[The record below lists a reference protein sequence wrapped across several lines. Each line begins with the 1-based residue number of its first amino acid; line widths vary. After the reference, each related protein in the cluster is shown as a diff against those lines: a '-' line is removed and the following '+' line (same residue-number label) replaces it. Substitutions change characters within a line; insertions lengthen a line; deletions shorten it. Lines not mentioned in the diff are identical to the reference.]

1 MNKTEI
7 KDLELFKIDL
17 EYFEVELKPFE
28 VNLEKWEDEE
38 DEWIWKIRIWR
49 LLPKRWKDI

>member
-28 VNLEKWEDEE
+28 INLEKWEDEE

-49 LLPKRWKDI
+49 LLPKKW